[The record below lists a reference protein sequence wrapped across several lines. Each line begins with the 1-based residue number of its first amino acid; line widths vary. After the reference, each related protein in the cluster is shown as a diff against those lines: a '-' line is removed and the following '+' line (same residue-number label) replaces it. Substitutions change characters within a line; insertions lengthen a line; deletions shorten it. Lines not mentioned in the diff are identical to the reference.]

1 MGMDQEGVLSALQ
14 GASGNWSPVLDTAV
28 VNGSNSKKH
37 YWPITI
43 CGARLVCVPLAPHES
58 HPNPTRRPTASSLP
72 LKIPLANRGASRATA
87 LKLEEVYLRSDLA
100 LRQKRLV
107 HADDQDDVAADYERY
122 RTNVDKVTLKL
133 YFEAVRANQTEMAL
147 DLVGRLHK
155 EKSYDVALKAAD
167 RMNRVQL
174 SEEIEKKRDDKFGVM
189 EEEEDYFEEED
200 GYYSDEQ
207 PHRRT
212 TSTTNDT
219 PNSSTHSSSQLR
231 NISPE
236 APKRLRLEEEENN
249 NNHAPPSPSA
259 PEPKRRKKKN
269 PFGKKSCKSPSAVLS
284 PPKPRPQLGHKDID
298 NDEPPPMKLSRMS
311 AFATKARHEAKK
323 QKEYSVINTCV
334 RAKVTSLCDLYG

>member
-1 MGMDQEGVLSALQ
+1 MG
-14 GASGNWSPVLDTAV
+14 
-28 VNGSNSKKH
+28 
-37 YWPITI
+37 
-43 CGARLVCVPLAPHES
+43 
-58 HPNPTRRPTASSLP
+58 
-72 LKIPLANRGASRATA
+72 
-87 LKLEEVYLRSDLA
+87 KLEEVYLRSDLA

-107 HADDQDDVAADYERY
+107 HADDQDDEDVAADYERY

-249 NNHAPPSPSA
+249 HNHAPPSPSNTNQDNVA
-259 PEPKRRKKKN
+259 PMRTA
-269 PFGKKSCKSPSAVLS
+269 S
-284 PPKPRPQLGHKDID
+284 
-298 NDEPPPMKLSRMS
+298 
-311 AFATKARHEAKK
+311 
-323 QKEYSVINTCV
+323 TC
-334 RAKVTSLCDLYG
+334 AKVVIGGATTA